1 MSRYINVSL
10 PISWASPLRS
20 RAMPR
25 ASARGVRSARTSSTI
40 GANSIWSLQGTLRS
54 SLISSS
60 VFVICDIFS
69 VCSCRSSRK
78 AASSHSISGCSA
90 ENSSTC
96 ACMSASGVRSSC
108 AAFPVNCR
116 CALKPSSRRSIML
129 LNDLLNCW
137 NSGST
142 SSLIFMSAKLLG
154 CTFSTCDAKAR
165 SGLSARPLTKYAS
178 TPPSSVTAT
187 VISQLVALKDSCAL
201 LTTIV
206 SSSSSSRLSG
216 SNDAA
221 APPST
226 SAHADM
232 PLPIE
237 SM

>member
-1 MSRYINVSL
+1 
-10 PISWASPLRS
+10 
-20 RAMPR
+20 
-25 ASARGVRSARTSSTI
+25 
-40 GANSIWSLQGTLRS
+40 
-54 SLISSS
+54 
-60 VFVICDIFS
+60 
-69 VCSCRSSRK
+69 
-78 AASSHSISGCSA
+78 
-90 ENSSTC
+90 
-96 ACMSASGVRSSC
+96 
-108 AAFPVNCR
+108 
-116 CALKPSSRRSIML
+116 ML

-137 NSGST
+137 NSGNT

-154 CTFSTCDAKAR
+154 RTFSTCDAKAR

-221 APPST
+221 APPSM